1 MAEHTTDAQALYA
14 SGKLQEAIAAA
25 VTTVQQRPRDVAA
38 RGFLIEL
45 LLIAGELERA
55 DLQLDA
61 LSKVDPATNI
71 SIALLR
77 QLVRAETWRRQFF
90 ANGRLPE
97 FVEKPSEEFELR
109 LRASIAL
116 REGNQP
122 EALALLMR
130 AEDLRP
136 HVRGTSSSGAFDD
149 WRDLDDLV
157 AGVLEVLTSTGKYY
171 WIPLCR
177 VAEIEIRTPERPR
190 DLLWA
195 RASLNVHD
203 GPEGE
208 VFLPTIYAPLSSTTD
223 DGALLGRSTD
233 WLGGGEAPIRG
244 KGLRTFL
251 VGEEDRTILELGT
264 LRSLIGT

>member
-1 MAEHTTDAQALYA
+1 MDAQTLYA
-14 SGKLQEAIAAA
+14 SGKLREAITAA
-25 VTTVQQRPRDVAA
+25 VTTVQKKPQDAVA

-45 LLIAGELERA
+45 LLLAGELERA

-61 LSKVDPATNI
+61 LSKIDPATNV

-77 QLVRAETWRRQFF
+77 QLLRAETWRRQFF
-90 ANGRLPE
+90 AEGRLPE

-109 LRASIAL
+109 LRASIAS
-116 REGNQP
+116 REGKQL
-122 EALALLMR
+122 EALDLLTR

-136 HVRGTSSSGAFDD
+136 HVRGTSSKGAFDD

-171 WIPLCR
+171 WIPLSR
-177 VAEIEIRTPERPR
+177 VAEIEMRKPERPR

-195 RASLNVHD
+195 RANLNVQE

-208 VFLPTIYAPLSSTTD
+208 VFLPTIYAPVSASTD
-223 DGALLGRSTD
+223 DITLLGRSTD
-233 WLGGGEAPIRG
+233 WLGGGEAPMRG

-251 VGEEDRTILELGT
+251 VGEEACTILELGT
-264 LRSLIGT
+264 LRSGLGT